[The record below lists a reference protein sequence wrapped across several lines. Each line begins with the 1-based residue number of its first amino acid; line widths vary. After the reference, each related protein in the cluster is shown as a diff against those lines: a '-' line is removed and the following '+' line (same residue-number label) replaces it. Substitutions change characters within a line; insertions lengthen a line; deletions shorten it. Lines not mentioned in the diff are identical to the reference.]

1 MNYKLSRLASNDLEN
16 IYEYTLKKWSINQA
30 KIYYK
35 LIIEEIEN
43 ICKNPKLGKSISEV
57 KKNHRQKIIKSH
69 IIIYKQI
76 EDVIYIDRIL
86 HGKMNIDK
94 RINI

>member
-1 MNYKLSRLASNDLEN
+1 MNYKLSRLAFNDLEN

-35 LIIEEIEN
+35 KEEIEN

-76 EDVIYIDRIL
+76 EDIFIL
-86 HGKMNIDK
+86 IEFFTVK
-94 RINI
+94 